1 MQVIYERC
9 CGLDVHKKSVTA
21 CIITPEGKE
30 TRTFGTMTRDLLEMI
45 SWLETKGVTQ
55 VAMESTGVYWK
66 PIYNLLEET
75 GIQPLVVNAR
85 DIKNVPGRKTD
96 VKDAEW
102 IADLLRHGL
111 LRGSFIPSRGQR
123 ELRELV
129 RYRRSLVEEQSR
141 EANRI
146 QKLLEGANI
155 KLGDVVT
162 DVLGKT
168 GREILEC
175 LVKGETDP
183 EKLAGLARGRLK
195 KKRDQLVEA
204 LVGIIGPHQRMMLEI
219 QLRHIDFLDRE
230 IARLDKEIEE
240 RMRPFAEALERI
252 DEIHGLG
259 RRSSEEILAETGT
272 DMSRFPSDAHL
283 ASWAGICPGNNES
296 AGKRLSGKTRKGNP
310 HLRAALVRA
319 ARAAA
324 RTKGTYLSALYH
336 RLAARRGANRA
347 AIAVGHAI
355 LVIIYHLLK
364 KGTRYQDLGSDYFD
378 KLAEKAVV
386 SRTVAR
392 LEALGYKVT
401 LEKKEDETAA

>member
-1 MQVIYERC
+1 MQVTYERC
-9 CGLDVHKKSVTA
+9 GGLDVHKKSVTA
-21 CIITPEGKE
+21 CVITPEGKE
-30 TRTFGTMTRDLLEMI
+30 TRTYGTMTRNLLEMVD
-45 SWLETKGVTQ
+45 WLQAKGVTH

-75 GIQPLVVNAR
+75 GIQPMVVNAR
-85 DIKNVPGRKTD
+85 DMKNVPGRKTD

-111 LRGSFIPSRGQR
+111 LRGSFIPSRAQR

-129 RYRRSLVEEQSR
+129 RYRRSLIEEQSR
-141 EANRI
+141 EVNRI
-146 QKLLEGANI
+146 QKVLEGANI
-155 KLGDVVT
+155 KLGDVAA
-162 DVLGKT
+162 DVLGKS

-175 LVKGETDP
+175 LVQGETNP
-183 EKLAGLARGRLK
+183 EKLADLARGRLK
-195 KKRDQLVEA
+195 KKREELAEA
-204 LVGIIGPHQRMMLEI
+204 LRGVMGPHQRMMLAS
-219 QLRHIDFLDRE
+219 QLRHIDFLDQE

-240 RMRPFAEALERI
+240 RMRPFAEALERV

-259 RRSSEEILAETGT
+259 RRNAEEILAETGV
-272 DMSRFPSDAHL
+272 DMSRFPSEAHI
-283 ASWAGICPGNNES
+283 ASWASICPGNNES

-336 RLAARRGANRA
+336 RLAARRGGNRA
-347 AIAVGHAI
+347 AVAVGHAI
-355 LVIIYHLLK
+355 LVIIYHMLK
-364 KGTRYQDLGSDYFD
+364 KGTPYEDLGPDYFD
-378 KLAEKAVV
+378 KLNERAAV
-386 SRTVAR
+386 SRAVAR

-401 LEKKEDETAA
+401 LAKQDETAA

>member
-1 MQVIYERC
+1 MQVIHERC
-9 CGLDVHKKSVTA
+9 GGLDVHKKSVTA

-30 TRTFGTMTRDLLEMI
+30 TRTYGTMTRDLLAMV
-45 SWLETKGVTQ
+45 SWLEAKGVTH

-66 PIYNLLEET
+66 PIFNLLEET

-111 LRGSFIPSRGQR
+111 LRGSFIPPRPQR

-129 RYRRSLVEEQSR
+129 RYRRSLIEEQSR

-146 QKLLEGANI
+146 QKVLEGANI
-155 KLGDVVT
+155 KLGDVAT
-162 DVLGKT
+162 DVLGKS

-175 LVKGETDP
+175 LVRGETDP
-183 EKLAGLARGRLK
+183 EKLADLARGRLK
-195 KKRDQLVEA
+195 KKREELAEA
-204 LVGIIGPHQRMMLEI
+204 LRGVMGPHQRLMLAS
-219 QLRHIDFLDRE
+219 QLRHIDFLEQE

-240 RMRPFAEALERI
+240 RMRPFAEALKRV

-259 RRSSEEILAETGT
+259 RRNAEEILAETGV
-272 DMSRFPSDAHL
+272 DMSQFPSDAHI
-283 ASWAGICPGNNES
+283 ASWASICPGNNES

-336 RLAARRGANRA
+336 RLAVRRGGNRA
-347 AIAVGHAI
+347 AVAVGHTI
-355 LVIIYHLLK
+355 LVIIYHMLK
-364 KGTRYQDLGSDYFD
+364 NGTRYKDLGPDYFD
-378 KLAEKAVV
+378 KLNERAVV
-386 SRTVAR
+386 SRAVAR
-392 LEALGYKVT
+392 LEALGYRVT
-401 LEKKEDETAA
+401 LARHEETAA

>member
-1 MQVIYERC
+1 MV
-9 CGLDVHKKSVTA
+9 D
-21 CIITPEGKE
+21 
-30 TRTFGTMTRDLLEMI
+30 
-45 SWLETKGVTQ
+45 WLQAKGVTH

-85 DIKNVPGRKTD
+85 DMKNVPGRKTD

-102 IADLLRHGL
+102 IANLLRHGL
-111 LRGSFIPSRGQR
+111 LRGSFIPSRAQR

-129 RYRRSLVEEQSR
+129 RYRRSLIEEQSR
-141 EANRI
+141 EVNRI
-146 QKLLEGANI
+146 QKVLEGANI
-155 KLGDVVT
+155 KLGDVAA
-162 DVLGKT
+162 DVLGKS

-175 LVKGETDP
+175 LVQGETNP
-183 EKLAGLARGRLK
+183 EKLADLARGRLK
-195 KKRDQLVEA
+195 KKREELAEA
-204 LVGIIGPHQRMMLEI
+204 LRGVMGPHQRMMLAS
-219 QLRHIDFLDRE
+219 QLRHIDFLDQE

-240 RMRPFAEALERI
+240 RMRPFAEALERV

-259 RRSSEEILAETGT
+259 RRNAEEILAETGV
-272 DMSRFPSDAHL
+272 DMSRFPSEAHI
-283 ASWAGICPGNNES
+283 ASWASICPGNNES

-336 RLAARRGANRA
+336 RLAARRGGNRA
-347 AIAVGHAI
+347 AVAVGHAI
-355 LVIIYHLLK
+355 LVIIYHMLK
-364 KGTRYQDLGSDYFD
+364 KGTPYEDLGPDYFD
-378 KLAEKAVV
+378 KLNERAAV
-386 SRTVAR
+386 SRAVAR

-401 LEKKEDETAA
+401 LAKQDETAA